1 MQIIRRYR
9 IPALFCAL
17 AVLACELLVHPFVS
31 MGIVDD
37 GPYIRMAQHLAQ
49 TGHIVYNGW
58 SAPMLGWQ
66 LYLGAA
72 FIRLFGFTFTTVRTS
87 TLLVAAAT
95 AWLLQRT
102 LVRAGISERNAT
114 LGTLAFVLSPL
125 YLMLSVTYMTDIDG
139 LFASVIC
146 LYGCLRA
153 LEASSESST
162 IAWLCFAVV
171 TNAIFGTARQIPWLG
186 ILVMVPCTLYL
197 LRARRRV
204 LFAGSAATFAGA
216 LFILACMGW
225 LLHEPY
231 VVHEHLIPKTYSIAH
246 GLWDITYSL
255 LDIPFLLLAIVVLF
269 FPQLRKLRPRTL
281 AVLAVLFAGYCFVAI
296 HPSHL
301 RSSYLLEPIP
311 EGIGEWVNIHGM
323 FEFLLIKGEQPI
335 FLGRNLQ
342 ILLTFASFGGML
354 GLIVSLLRNR
364 RDVSIA
370 DAPSAPTWTQLG
382 LLLGPFTLVYSLLLF
397 PRASST
403 GVHDRYLLPLLVIA
417 LLCITRYYQERV
429 RPQIPLA
436 GIVMVCATAIYGT
449 VIVHNMFSFYRAR
462 AALAAEIRAG
472 GVRDTEVDNGWEYN
486 FVVELRHSSHIN
498 EPNVPIPA
506 DAYVPPTPLPADT
519 CQMLWYASTPH
530 IRPLYGI
537 SFDPNACYG
546 PAPFAPVHYSRW
558 PYRTPGALY
567 VVRYLPPSQIPHGMP

>member
-1 MQIIRRYR
+1 M
-9 IPALFCAL
+9 LL
-17 AVLACELLVHPFVS
+17 CELVSRPFTA

-58 SAPMLGWQ
+58 ATAMLGCQ

-72 FIRLFGFTFTTVRTS
+72 FIRLFGFSFTTVRMS
-87 TLLVAAAT
+87 TLLVAVAT
-95 AWLLQRT
+95 AFVLQRT
-102 LVRAGISERNAT
+102 LVRAGIHECNAT

-125 YLMLSVTYMTDIDG
+125 YLMLSVTYMTDTTG
-139 LFASVIC
+139 LFAVVLC

-153 LEASSESST
+153 LQASTERAA

-171 TNAIFGTARQIPWLG
+171 ANAIFGTSRQIAWLG
-186 ILVMVPCTLYL
+186 ILVMVPSTLYL
-197 LRARRRV
+197 LRSRRRV
-204 LFAGSAATFAGA
+204 LFAGSAAAIAGA
-216 LFILACMGW
+216 LFILGCMEW